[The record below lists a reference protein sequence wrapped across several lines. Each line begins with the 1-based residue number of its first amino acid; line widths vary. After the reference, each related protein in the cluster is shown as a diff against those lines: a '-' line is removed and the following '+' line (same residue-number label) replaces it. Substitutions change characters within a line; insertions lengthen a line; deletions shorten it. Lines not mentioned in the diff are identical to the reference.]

1 MENKKNSVSL
11 LTTILV
17 IMSLALIVLA
27 YVFFDMKKDNKATIL
42 KLQEYSKFIES
53 TRDSLENELKGI
65 IVQYDSLKTNNDT
78 INHKLEM
85 QQDRIKKLL
94 ALRLNDAE
102 KIKKYEKELVTIRE
116 VLRSYIVQIDSLNTK
131 NQLLLVE
138 NKELRNVSVRLET
151 EKKQLAQEKE
161 ELISITEEAKT
172 LIAAGID
179 IVPLNKRNKKN
190 DKVDKIEIIRT
201 DFTLRKNTV
210 AEAGPKIIYLRL
222 IRPDGVVLGS
232 PKTGGVIEYQSEQ
245 IPYSASRE
253 VNYERNDLPVSIFW
267 NNNGDLV
274 KGNYKCELYC
284 ENKVIGTGNFILK

>member
-1 MENKKNSVSL
+1 MENKKSSVSF
-11 LTTILV
+11 LTTLLV
-17 IMSLALIVLA
+17 IMSLALIILA
-27 YVFFDMKKDNKATIL
+27 YVFFNMKKENKATIL
-42 KLQEYSKFIES
+42 KLQEYSSFIEA

-78 INHKLEM
+78 INLKLEM

-94 ALRLNDAE
+94 SLRIGDAE

-116 VLRSYIVQIDSLNTK
+116 VLKSYIVQIDSLNTK

-138 NKELRNVSVRLET
+138 NKELRNVSVKLET
-151 EKKQLAQEKE
+151 ENKQLSQEKE

-179 IVPLNKRNKKN
+179 VVPLNKRNKEN
-190 DKVDKIEIIRT
+190 EKVDKIEKIRA

-210 AEAGPKIIYLRL
+210 ADTGPKVIYLRL

-253 VNYERNDLPVSIFW
+253 INYEKSDLAVSIFW
-267 NNNGDLV
+267 DNNGDLV

-284 ENKVIGTGNFILK
+284 ENKIIGTGNFILK